1 MHRYSKRAKERKKKQ
16 KKTFFKWLMCVILL
30 PFFVE
35 AVFVL
40 LLLLVRWFVDSDSS
54 IHLSIHEHTL
64 VYLLFIPFR
73 KSFRCVCVTHRF
85 ESLYGCEWEAY
96 IHRWTR
102 SIGTLSTFT
111 FRTSVYFTFGYLSSY
126 TFRTHHH
133 TTRIYVC
140 VLRMA
145 KTHKFLSIFYH
156 SI

>member
-16 KKTFFKWLMCVILL
+16 KKKRSSNGWCALFFFLFSLKPFLCCCCCWFVGSLIQIHPFIYPSMSTHSSTFYLFHSENR
-30 PFFVE
+30 FV
-35 AVFVL
+35 VFVSHT
-40 LLLLVRWFVDSDSS
+40 VSNHFTAANGRPIYTV
-54 IHLSIHEHTL
+54 EHVPSAL
-64 VYLLFIPFR
+64 CPH
-73 KSFRCVCVTHRF
+73 SH
-85 ESLYGCEWEAY
+85 S
-96 IHRWTR
+96 
-102 SIGTLSTFT
+102 
-111 FRTSVYFTFGYLSSY
+111 SVYFTFGYLSSY